1 MCDLKTVNEGIDVNC
16 KFTSNKTNTQPVAQG
31 EIMQFEQIIELNI
44 KNQTWYTLD
53 NYTSDLSPVSVKKNF
68 LQCLMIILAVWIAQP
83 YIILPVYNMM
93 MIVYRI
99 SDL

>member
-44 KNQTWYTLD
+44 KNQ
-53 NYTSDLSPVSVKKNF
+53 
-68 LQCLMIILAVWIAQP
+68 I
-83 YIILPVYNMM
+83 
-93 MIVYRI
+93 
-99 SDL
+99 